1 MNSPHQAPP
10 PGRRRAEATRPA
22 RPPRRGGRAGSPDGS
37 EPPSATRPSTR
48 RTRTAPRSRAVSGA
62 PTPATV
68 WACGPRPV
76 DPEAVWPTPIVKK
89 IVTSFTSTGGRVVL
103 LTDPSTAAITDKP
116 STPTPESNP
125 HSEPDT
131 EVEAALTAIRDLDRT
146 ARVFPLTS
154 TPAAHAPASRP
165 YWADLVDGPQGLDD
179 IEPTTPSG
187 AVPDDLGDR
196 AAGADVVIASLRPA
210 HSGEAV
216 SDHLAR
222 AAARLLRTGGILAM
236 LTHSDNSQGKLVDPT
251 GPVVAACQNADLLY
265 LQHIVVLLA
274 PIRDG
279 RFVLTPDTTAATGTG
294 RSQPHAD
301 DHQGPA
307 PHRRI
312 HADLV
317 VFAQPHEYRSPSLSP
332 ADAVRE
338 TGVIR

>member
-1 MNSPHQAPP
+1 M
-10 PGRRRAEATRPA
+10 
-22 RPPRRGGRAGSPDGS
+22 
-37 EPPSATRPSTR
+37 
-48 RTRTAPRSRAVSGA
+48 
-62 PTPATV
+62 
-68 WACGPRPV
+68 
-76 DPEAVWPTPIVKK
+76 WPTPVVKK
-89 IVTSFTSTGGRVVL
+89 IVTSFSHPGGRVVL
-103 LTDPSTAAITDKP
+103 LTGPSAAAITDKP
-116 STPTPESNP
+116 STPTPESHP
-125 HSEPDT
+125 HGEPDR

-146 ARVFPLTS
+146 ARVVPLTCN
-154 TPAAHAPASRP
+154 PAAHAPASRP
-165 YWADLVDGPQGLDD
+165 YWADLVDGPRGLDD
-179 IEPTTPSG
+179 IEPTVPPG

-210 HSGEAV
+210 HSGEAT

-222 AAARLLRTGGILAM
+222 AAARLLRTGGIFAV
-236 LTHSDNSQGKLVDPT
+236 LTHSDNTTGQLVDPT

-265 LQHIVVLLA
+265 LQHIVVLLT

-279 RFVLTPDTTAATGTG
+279 RFVLTPETTGTG

-317 VFAQPHEYRSPSLSP
+317 VFAQPHEDRSPSLSP